1 MIRTLKKATRMKP
14 LGILVFALSLAPLGA
29 PMAHI
34 VFTNPEAKSD
44 AYYGGA
50 LRVGHGCGASPTTA
64 IKVSFPAGID
74 AARPKPKTGWT
85 IEIEREPIPAP
96 QGEDSSG
103 TPSDRV
109 KSITWRGHLPNE
121 HFDEFGL
128 SMRIPQTPG
137 PLYFLTLQTC
147 ESGENA
153 WTEIPAPGQSW
164 GSLAHPAPV
173 LTIIGAP
180 PVAPAAST
188 AAGQHNH

>member
-1 MIRTLKKATRMKP
+1 MKFPEICLFTALALVP
-14 LGILVFALSLAPLGA
+14 LDAA
-29 PMAHI
+29 MAHI

-64 IKVSFPAGID
+64 IKVSFPVGID
-74 AARPKPKTGWT
+74 AARPQPKTGWT
-85 IEIEREPIPAP
+85 LEIERELMPVP
-96 QGEDSSG
+96 QGQDSSG
-103 TPSDRV
+103 TPAVRV

-128 SMRIPQTPG
+128 SMRIPPTPG
-137 PLYFLTLQTC
+137 PLYFLTVQTC

-153 WTEIPAPGQSW
+153 WTEIPTPGQAW

-173 LTIIGAP
+173 LIIMGAP
-180 PVAPAAST
+180 PPAAAPA
-188 AAGQHNH
+188 GEHRH